1 MFLGC
6 GKMSY
11 IKGKYSTE
19 IYTNKDNGYTVGVLK
34 IIETDVTELKNKA
47 TVYFVGTF
55 IEIKK
60 GHNYKMDGELILHKK
75 YGLQFNVETYENLI
89 PEKKDELV
97 EFLSSD
103 LFPIGEKTAQKIVDK
118 FKDKTI
124 EVILENPNSLLLI
137 PRLKQDKIN
146 KIHEILKNYQSTSQI
161 VIELNKMGFNTKD
174 SLSILNR
181 YREKSLDKINENI
194 YSLIDDF
201 DFNFKMIDEIAINNN
216 IEENDERRISAL
228 IIYLLN
234 EITFSNGDTYS
245 FTHEIY
251 SKLSEYTDLDIEKLE
266 YELIKLNKMGKI
278 IIKDNRYYL
287 KELYEAENYIADRL
301 CFLNDM
307 KVRSLPKLEEKL
319 ESLEEKNN
327 ISYDDI
333 QKKAIIKSVNNNLT
347 IITGG
352 PGTGKTTIIKAIV
365 NLLINTCKIKTDEIA
380 LLAPTGRA
388 SKKMMETTGM
398 PAYTIHKYLGW
409 DKENNTFR
417 VDEYHPN
424 GEKYIIVD
432 ETSMIDT
439 ILMSSLLK
447 GIRRDAKLILVGDY
461 FQLPSVSQGQV
472 LKDLIES
479 DSLEVIKLNR
489 LYRQNEDSYIINL
502 AYEIKD
508 KEINEYFTNKK
519 DDYNFIVCENENVL
533 SNINEIVNKAIKK
546 GFDDKTIQVLAPM
559 YKSLNGIDSLNKS
572 LQLIFN
578 PFDPEKNEITIGEV
592 TYREN
597 DKVLQLINDPD
608 NNVFNGDI
616 GYIINIVNRNKTTEV
631 VIDYDGNIVTYPK
644 EKFSN
649 FRHGYAISIHK
660 SQGSEFNM
668 VIIPFVNSFKRMLY
682 NKLIYTAVTRAKNKL
697 ILIGDPNSFIY
708 GVKNDY
714 IDNRKTSLKEFIE
727 NKYNYKK

>member
-1 MFLGC
+1 
-6 GKMSY
+6 MSY

-19 IYTNKDNGYTVGVLK
+19 IYANKDNGYTVGVLK

-55 IEIKK
+55 IDLKK
-60 GHNYKMDGELILHKK
+60 GRNYKMNGELILHKK

-118 FKDKTI
+118 FKEKTI

-161 VIELNKMGFNTKD
+161 VIELTKMGFNTKD
-174 SLSILNR
+174 SLSILNK

-194 YSLIDDF
+194 YSLIDEF
-201 DFNFKMIDEIAINNN
+201 EFNFKMVDEIAINNN
-216 IEENDERRISAL
+216 IDENDERRISAL
-228 IIYLLN
+228 IIYILN

-245 FTHEIY
+245 FIEEIY
-251 SKLSEYTDLDIEKLE
+251 SKVFEYVELDIDKLE
-266 YELIKLNKMGKI
+266 YELIKLNKLGKI

-327 ISYDDI
+327 ISYDEI
-333 QKKAIIKSVNNNLT
+333 QKKAIIKAINNNLT

-365 NLLINTCKIKTDEIA
+365 NLLVSTCKIKVDEIA

-388 SKKMMETTGM
+388 SKKIMETTGM

-409 DKENNTFR
+409 DKEKNTFR

-424 GEKYIIVD
+424 NEKYIIVD

-479 DSLEVIKLNR
+479 DSLDVIKLNR

-519 DDYNFIVCENENVL
+519 DDYNFIMCENEYVL

-546 GFDDKTIQVLAPM
+546 GFDDRTIQVLAPM

-597 DKVLQLINDPD
+597 DKVLQLVNDPD

-616 GYIINIVNRNKTTEV
+616 GYIVSIINKNKATEIT
-631 VIDYDGNIVTYPK
+631 IDYDGNFVTYQK
-644 EKFSN
+644 DKFSN

>member
-1 MFLGC
+1 MG
-6 GKMSY
+6 Y
-11 IKGKYSTE
+11 IKGKYVTE
-19 IYTNKDNGYTVGVLK
+19 IFTNNTNGYTVGVLK
-34 IIETDVTELKNKA
+34 LTDTDVVELKNKA
-47 TVYFVGTF
+47 NVYFVGTF
-55 IEIKK
+55 IDLKLK
-60 GHNYKMDGELILHKK
+60 NNYEMQGELIFHKK
-75 YGLQFNVETYENLI
+75 YGLQFQVEICENVI

-103 LFPIGEKTAQKIVDK
+103 LFPIGEKTAIKIVEK
-118 FKDKTI
+118 FKENTI
-124 EVILENPNSLLLI
+124 ETILENPNSLLLI
-137 PRLKQDKIN
+137 PRLKEDKIK
-146 KIHEILKNYQSTSQI
+146 KIHETLKNYQYTSKI
-161 VIELNKMGFNTKD
+161 VLELNKMGFNTKD
-174 SLSILNR
+174 SLSILNK
-181 YREKSLDKINENI
+181 YRDKTMDKINENI
-194 YSLIDDF
+194 YSLIEEL
-201 DFNFKMIDEIAINNN
+201 DFNFKLIDEIAINND
-216 IEENDERRISAL
+216 IDIVDERRLSAL
-228 IIYLLN
+228 IIYCLN

-245 FTHEIY
+245 FIEEIY
-251 SKLSEYTDLDIEKLE
+251 SKVFEYVDLDMEKLE
-266 YELIKLNKMGKI
+266 YELIKLNKKGKI
-278 IIKDNRYYL
+278 IIEDNRYYL
-287 KELYEAENYIADRL
+287 KSLYDAEGYIADRL

-307 KVRSLPKLEEKL
+307 KVRELPKLEEKL
-319 ESLEEKNN
+319 DYLEEKNN
-327 ISYDDI
+327 ITYDDL
-333 QKKAIIKSVNNNLT
+333 QRKAIIKAINNNLT

-365 NLLINTCKIKTDEIA
+365 NLLTSICKVKVDEIA

-409 DKENNTFR
+409 DKEKNTFR
-417 VDEYHPN
+417 IDEYHPN

-439 ILMSSLLK
+439 ILMASLLK

-479 DSLEVIKLNR
+479 EMLDVVKLNR

-508 KEINEYFTNKK
+508 KDLNEHFMNKK
-519 DDYNFIVCENENVL
+519 DDYNFIVCSNECVL
-533 SNINEIVNKAIKK
+533 SNINEIVNIAISR

-559 YKSLNGIDSLNKS
+559 YKTINGIDSLNQS

-578 PFDPEKNEITIGEV
+578 PFDPLKNEITVGEV
-592 TYREN
+592 IYREN
-597 DKVLQLINDPD
+597 DKVLQLVNDPD

-616 GYIINIVNRNKTTEV
+616 GYIVNIVNKNKTVEIT
-631 VIDYDGNIVTYPK
+631 IDYDGNFVTYNR

-697 ILIGDPNSFIY
+697 ILIGDPNSFVY

-714 IDNRKTSLKEFIE
+714 VDNRKTTLKNFIE
-727 NKYNYKK
+727 NKYNYKR

>member
-1 MFLGC
+1 
-6 GKMSY
+6 MSY
-11 IKGKYSTE
+11 IKGKYTTE
-19 IYTNKDNGYTVGVLK
+19 IFANNTNGYTVGVLK
-34 IIETDVTELKNKA
+34 ILDTDVVELKNKSS
-47 TVYFVGTF
+47 VYFVGTF
-55 IEIKK
+55 IDLKLK
-60 GHNYKMDGELILHKK
+60 NNYEMQGELILHKK
-75 YGLQFNVETYENLI
+75 YGLQFQVESYENVI

-103 LFPIGEKTAQKIVDK
+103 LFPIGEKTALKIVEK

-124 EVILENPNSLLLI
+124 ETILENPNSLLLI
-137 PRLKQDKIN
+137 PRLKEDKIN
-146 KIHEILKNYQSTSQI
+146 KIHEILKNYQSTSNI
-161 VIELNKMGFNTKD
+161 VLELGKMGFNTKD
-174 SLSILNR
+174 SLSILNK
-181 YREKSLDKINENI
+181 YREKTLDKINENI
-194 YSLIDDF
+194 YSLIEELE
-201 DFNFKMIDEIAINNN
+201 FNFKLIDEIALNNN
-216 IEENDERRISAL
+216 IETTDERRLSAL
-228 IIYLLN
+228 IIYCLN
-234 EITFSNGDTYS
+234 EITFTNGDTYS
-245 FTHEIY
+245 FIEEIY
-251 SKLSEYTDLDIEKLE
+251 SKVNELVEIDIDKLE
-266 YELIKLNKMGKI
+266 YELIKLNKNKKI
-278 IIKDNRYYL
+278 IIEGNKYYL
-287 KELYEAENYIADRL
+287 KSLYDAENYIADRL

-307 KVRSLPKLEEKL
+307 TTRSLPKLEEKL
-319 ESLEEKNN
+319 EYLENKNN
-327 ISYDDI
+327 ITYDEL
-333 QKKAIIKSVNNNLT
+333 QKKAIIKAINNNLT

-365 NLLINTCKIKTDEIA
+365 NLLTSICKVKENEIA

-388 SKKMMETTGM
+388 SKKMMETTSM

-409 DKENNTFR
+409 DKEKNIFR
-417 VDEYHPN
+417 VDERNPN
-424 GEKYIIVD
+424 NEKYIIVD

-479 DSLEVIKLNR
+479 EMLDVIKLNR

-508 KEINEYFTNKK
+508 KDLNEHFMNKK
-519 DDYNFIVCENENVL
+519 DDYNFIACANEQVL
-533 SNINEIVNKAIKK
+533 SNINEIVNIAISR
-546 GFDDKTIQVLAPM
+546 GFDDRTIQVLAPM
-559 YKSLNGIDSLNKS
+559 YKSINGIDSLNQS

-578 PFDPEKNEITIGEV
+578 PFDPEKNEITYGEV

-616 GYIINIVNRNKTTEV
+616 GYIVNVINNKKTTEIT
-631 VIDYDGNIVTYPK
+631 IDYDGNFVTYSK
-644 EKFSN
+644 DKFSN

-660 SQGSEFNM
+660 AQGSEFNM

-697 ILIGDPNSFIY
+697 ILIGDPNSFVY
-708 GVKNDY
+708 GIKNDY
-714 IDNRKTSLKEFIE
+714 IDNRKTTLKEFIE
-727 NKYNYKK
+727 NKYNYMK

>member
-1 MFLGC
+1 
-6 GKMSY
+6 MSY
-11 IKGKYSTE
+11 IKGKYVTE
-19 IYTNKDNGYTVGVLK
+19 IFSNNTNGYTVGVLK
-34 IIETDVTELKNKA
+34 LIDTDVVELKNKS

-55 IEIKK
+55 TLLKLK
-60 GHNYKMDGELILHKK
+60 NNYEMKGELILHKK
-75 YGLQFNVETYENLI
+75 YGLQFEVETYENLI

-103 LFPIGEKTAQKIVDK
+103 LFPIGEKTALKIVEK

-124 EVILENPNSLLLI
+124 ETILENPNNLLLI
-137 PRLKQDKIN
+137 PRLKEDKIK
-146 KIHEILKNYQSTSQI
+146 KIHDTLKNYQSTSTI
-161 VIELNKMGFNTKD
+161 VLELNKMGFNTKD
-174 SLSILNR
+174 SLSILNK
-181 YREKSLDKINENI
+181 YRDKTLDKINDNI
-194 YSLIDDF
+194 YSLIDDL
-201 DFNFKMIDEIAINNN
+201 DFNFKLIDEIALNNN
-216 IEENDERRISAL
+216 IEFTDERRLNAL
-228 IIYLLN
+228 IIYVLN

-245 FTHEIY
+245 FIEEIY
-251 SKLSEYTDLDIEKLE
+251 SKINTYLEIDIEKLE
-266 YELIKLNKMGKI
+266 YELIKLNKKGKI
-278 IIKDNRYYL
+278 IIEDNKYYL
-287 KELYEAENYIADRL
+287 KSFYDAEHYIADRL

-307 KVRSLPKLEEKL
+307 KVRELPKLEEKL
-319 ESLEEKNN
+319 DSLEKKNN
-327 ISYDDI
+327 IKYDKL
-333 QKKAIIKSVNNNLT
+333 QRKAIIKAINNNLT

-365 NLLINTCKIKTDEIA
+365 NLLTSICKVKVDEIA

-388 SKKMMETTGM
+388 SKKMMETTNM
-398 PAYTIHKYLGW
+398 KAYTIHKYLGW

-417 VDEYHPN
+417 VDAYHPN
-424 GEKYIIVD
+424 SEKYIIVD

-479 DSLEVIKLNR
+479 EMLDVIKLNR

-508 KEINEYFTNKK
+508 KDLSEHFINKK
-519 DDYNFIVCENENVL
+519 EDYNFITCANEYVL
-533 SNINEIVNKAIKK
+533 SNINEIVTKAITK
-546 GFDDKTIQVLAPM
+546 GFDDRTIQVLAPM
-559 YKSLNGIDSLNKS
+559 YKTINGIDSLNQS

-578 PFDPEKNEITIGEV
+578 PFDPKKNEITVGEV

-597 DKVLQLINDPD
+597 DKILQLVNDPD

-616 GYIINIVNRNKTTEV
+616 GYIVNIVNKNKTVEIT
-631 VIDYDGNIVTYPK
+631 IDYDGNFVTYNR

-660 SQGSEFNM
+660 AQGSEFNM

-682 NKLIYTAVTRAKNKL
+682 NKLVYTAVTRAKNKL
-697 ILIGDPNSFIY
+697 ILIGDPNAFIY
-708 GVKNDY
+708 GIKNDY
-714 IDNRKTSLKEFIE
+714 IDNRKTTLKEFIV
-727 NKYNYKK
+727 NKYNY